1 MSMKET
7 SYVEDLT
14 FTLSYIEND
23 ALFLGALWNCHLS
36 KSAGYN
42 LFSKQLTSDHLII
55 HPLKNLDYHLIHVKS
70 IEDKLMTLKVNG
82 AMSIEILSGILH
94 VEGSGHYDTMSS
106 KNSNEEQLIC
116 QYNLD
121 NYLVELLPQ
130 AKEVMDNI
138 VKNHLF
144 EKKIEATHIVRSII
158 LGARVSADIR
168 IRQNDI
174 GKNKAIN
181 GSLIG
186 SIPFDACIQGEQHY
200 SFIGSD
206 INGVPIRFILVP
218 ISQFLEVEVERL
230 YKQLHDSIFENFRT
244 MLIALKDYQS
254 PEYVKSHVIRTE
266 YRLQMILS
274 DSQSQLSKDIIEYQ
288 EKLKKIT
295 NDYFERACEALKKYK
310 VAKCNSDELLQIM
323 HDYDKCDFSIVKV
336 CAKIESFVLYGKH
349 ELNSIYERDAT
360 RMNVNIIYFTNSNE
374 LNEWLYSGISV
385 KILLRTGI
393 DSSKTN
399 STNGAFQTL
408 FKIVNALRERNI
420 EVGIALPS
428 VSTDFSLEIKDHRR
442 SKTYSIAEIPQVL
455 KILNSLQKIRGSHH
469 DNFRWKFFIA
479 LDVPDTAM
487 DAINEIKNLISNK
500 MFSEI
505 EWIVGESNI
514 RFSHAAPLLLVF
526 YDGEIKAVCLD
537 KLDLL
542 IFLQIFKSKKF
553 SVLSCTSLRYS
564 LYPDRSQFSLEFI
577 KTVDQTKTYKLEPG
591 NEISFFN
598 QVPDQILSDA
608 LTVVRSAF
616 FGKDLDVI
624 SSIAQLATK
633 NDNELC
639 NLLIE
644 HGWSIADSKF
654 NNKVLCT
661 EGSKSFY
668 DELQN
673 WLKSRNPFLAKIEY
687 VKNVVESVRKNFDDS
702 NAQINLNK
710 AIESISKDP
719 NCKHEI
725 KETFEVWKLE
735 SDLKNQCNGYTKI
748 LDQLSNE
755 HVQKESFHVIKLISL
770 LKSMLR
776 SPNKT
781 FFDVLMD
788 EIIPSYIKRL
798 PSNMDPYKSHWN
810 KIDNFMKRKSLPNLV
825 SLLAKL
831 HYDPQLY
838 KLHDKLNKISNI
850 NNQKDIKNLFKLLST
865 KDFTDEHRGYLWQ
878 NSRLVYLAS
887 CMPLVVISTLS
898 TNIEEFPRYIPDN
911 IQKLLKERFKEHH
924 EQENFSLHELKNVYH
939 VIDYF
944 EHLLRNNQLPN
955 EILRKSITKN
965 VELEK
970 ALMSIGI
977 LSEGNWDSKDKITK
991 GWDQDAIESAL
1002 EKLYNWKNDQLKKD
1016 NEPIEIT
1023 PIPSPLRSPDGFE
1036 FDYKVLN
1043 VHENWKSL
1051 MGERINIITSRDY
1064 LEVRKII
1071 PIPNISENQL
1081 EFCMV
1086 KILPYIIQKV
1096 KMWGCSTLAAS
1107 NISGLVKKSKPEPLF
1122 VNQDPFT
1129 DDPFSDESDPFDDKS
1144 DKPAKP
1150 DKSSNY
1156 FNENKNPLSRID
1168 CIAGLLSTVECIVVQ
1183 DILHTMAKFPMAL
1196 PLVMPDFERKK
1207 QFKVMLPF
1215 LVGPTIKWET
1225 KPGTIIENRLFE
1237 SPFRFLVAIRIG
1249 SNSKAGKSTI
1259 LNQLMATEHMFSSIC
1274 EPGASRGRPY
1284 TLSGTIEFTWLT
1296 QETCSDSLWKNV
1308 MEHYYKMG
1316 TNEIV
1321 LLANLHGDALEY
1333 ERHVQWLKQ
1342 AGSKF
1347 LVFIMPNAGK
1357 KEWEKLKNNI
1367 GNESFVYSMVDC
1379 GNMNKIETGRLTED
1393 EILEVVRSMF
1403 SNALKFKIGIQPEFS
1418 KFKSGYPLKLAE
1430 GIECNESQLII
1441 NFIKEYSCAKTKN
1454 IMKLQKMH
1462 IKITEDHR
1470 ELWENNNPLQKLMS
1484 YFGAVMDLPI
1494 EKRRRA
1500 LAHLERDLYNFS
1512 AEESSEARE
1521 DVLSLREK
1529 LKHTIDLA
1537 NKNEDIVK
1545 DYKTQINDAL
1555 ERVDNNS
1562 LGIEHFFR
1570 EAGQIYELT
1579 LNSPNYMSR
1588 FPRSCAELFIEG
1600 QVIELIDGDSGKMP
1614 GAWLSAIFKEV
1625 SMIYP
1630 DLKVFVVSILGLQ
1643 SSGKS
1648 TLLNALFSCR
1658 FAISVG
1664 RCTRG
1669 LFMRLLFL
1677 EKELRKELNV
1687 DAILLI
1693 DTEGLGAPE
1702 KINEKDALQK
1712 DRLLATFVMG
1722 ISNLSLINVLGEYMN
1737 DLTEI
1742 LQIAIVAMARLEKA
1756 KIAPDI
1762 FMVQHLTERNAAKT
1776 SSGQIKFCEA
1786 LQNALKFA
1794 DKKYVDVGIMNSDCL
1809 KILDKRIRKGE
1820 LLKQFRSFRNG
1831 ASTYAPPS
1839 EQYHEDVTKLYE
1851 DILNACKY
1859 SRSIVPFKQWHSLV
1873 NGFWEAVKNEHFA
1886 VQFKNLKEMYE
1897 FIERSR
1903 LIMKVKEAINAAFQT
1918 HAEQCSDIIRQKISR
1933 LSYDKNLNSSILRE
1947 ECVEVIEEELN
1958 HDLSSEH
1965 CDECKKVL
1973 ETKIELE
1980 NYLKDNEEC
1989 KPDTLETIDLYIK
2002 RKCQATKIQLIQ
2014 ILEARLIREGCT
2026 TEFMDIITDHLK
2038 SELKRQPS
2046 KRFNEHERKKISDN
2060 IWNELR
2066 RRVGDRNHMS
2076 SVEIKVKNEVKEAYA
2091 QATIVYRKFIAN
2103 DMPNISCQKE
2113 KLLTQL
2119 TDEILKEKHAVKFE
2133 SGMIFTLQSK
2143 INSIIEK
2150 LRDVDRQW
2158 VDQNIWDIHLFALEK
2173 FYEKMLSAQ
2182 QKWDREHNPLKIL
2195 ERKESQYRVLINHRL
2210 EHGFTYASEGNIIA
2224 EYLLKAIRIK
2234 ALNSGSEKRMRAVLK
2249 LNWMNSTEHARLK
2262 YFKQLAEQV
2271 RKREFKNA
2279 LIHFDN
2285 PHVKIIEWFKN
2296 EVDNIY
2302 PKISIEGYNEV
2313 FEQEFKEVISEISNY
2328 KTIDEFENFVK
2339 NYLNKVEGCEYKMH
2353 KVDETNESDAVTLRD
2368 SILEALK
2375 GQRRAYERRE
2385 LVFKPPSEYEIVME
2399 KLGCTESCMFCGAIC
2414 WGARGHE
2421 ENTDDTKMHHSCH
2434 QPSGLRGTNNRNN
2447 HVLDSSP
2454 CHLRSDDSMVCWGEV
2469 ENRKLIKWSEAKQ
2482 KNFTNWLFLAH
2493 NKINFNNL
2501 MCWFFQELHAEI
2513 ASTRDLCMASNE
2525 DLQKNN
2531 CINLDYNQIMKDL
2544 NVEIASSGFH
2554 RSFNDNTAL
2563 FLSLH

>member
-1 MSMKET
+1 
-7 SYVEDLT
+7 
-14 FTLSYIEND
+14 
-23 ALFLGALWNCHLS
+23 
-36 KSAGYN
+36 
-42 LFSKQLTSDHLII
+42 
-55 HPLKNLDYHLIHVKS
+55 
-70 IEDKLMTLKVNG
+70 
-82 AMSIEILSGILH
+82 
-94 VEGSGHYDTMSS
+94 
-106 KNSNEEQLIC
+106 
-116 QYNLD
+116 
-121 NYLVELLPQ
+121 
-130 AKEVMDNI
+130 
-138 VKNHLF
+138 
-144 EKKIEATHIVRSII
+144 
-158 LGARVSADIR
+158 
-168 IRQNDI
+168 
-174 GKNKAIN
+174 
-181 GSLIG
+181 
-186 SIPFDACIQGEQHY
+186 
-200 SFIGSD
+200 
-206 INGVPIRFILVP
+206 
-218 ISQFLEVEVERL
+218 
-230 YKQLHDSIFENFRT
+230 
-244 MLIALKDYQS
+244 
-254 PEYVKSHVIRTE
+254 
-266 YRLQMILS
+266 
-274 DSQSQLSKDIIEYQ
+274 
-288 EKLKKIT
+288 
-295 NDYFERACEALKKYK
+295 
-310 VAKCNSDELLQIM
+310 
-323 HDYDKCDFSIVKV
+323 
-336 CAKIESFVLYGKH
+336 
-349 ELNSIYERDAT
+349 
-360 RMNVNIIYFTNSNE
+360 
-374 LNEWLYSGISV
+374 
-385 KILLRTGI
+385 
-393 DSSKTN
+393 
-399 STNGAFQTL
+399 
-408 FKIVNALRERNI
+408 
-420 EVGIALPS
+420 
-428 VSTDFSLEIKDHRR
+428 
-442 SKTYSIAEIPQVL
+442 
-455 KILNSLQKIRGSHH
+455 
-469 DNFRWKFFIA
+469 
-479 LDVPDTAM
+479 
-487 DAINEIKNLISNK
+487 

-526 YDGEIKAVCLD
+526 YDGEIKA
-537 KLDLL
+537 
-542 IFLQIFKSKKF
+542 
-553 SVLSCTSLRYS
+553 
-564 LYPDRSQFSLEFI
+564 FSLEFI

-633 NDNELC
+633 NDNKLC

-654 NNKVLCT
+654 NNKILCT

-725 KETFEVWKLE
+725 KETFEVLKLE
-735 SDLKNQCNGYTKI
+735 SDLKNRCNEYTKI

-810 KIDNFMKRKSLPNLV
+810 KIDNFMKRKSLPSLV

-838 KLHDKLNKISNI
+838 KLHDKLNKIN
-850 NNQKDIKNLFKLLST
+850 
-865 KDFTDEHRGYLWQ
+865 FTDEHRGYLWQ

-1002 EKLYNWKNDQLKKD
+1002 EKLYNWKNDQMEKEND
-1016 NEPIEIT
+1016 PIEIT
-1023 PIPSPLRSPDGFE
+1023 PIPSPLRSPDGLE

-1096 KMWGCSTLAAS
+1096 KMWGCSTLTAS

-1122 VNQDPFT
+1122 VNQNPFT
-1129 DDPFSDESDPFDDKS
+1129 DDPFSDESDPFGDKFDKS
-1144 DKPAKP
+1144 VKLDKP
-1150 DKSSNY
+1150 SNY

-1215 LVGPTIKWET
+1215 LIGPTIKWET
-1225 KPGTIIENRLFE
+1225 KPGTIIENHLFE

-1296 QETCSDSLWKNV
+1296 QETCSNSLWKNV

-1333 ERHVQWLKQ
+1333 ERQVQWLKQ
-1342 AGSKF
+1342 AGSEF

-1357 KEWEKLKNNI
+1357 KEWEKLKSNI

-1393 EILEVVRSMF
+1393 ETLEVVRSMF
-1403 SNALKFKIGIQPEFS
+1403 NNALKSKVGIQPELN

-1430 GIECNESQLII
+1430 GIKCNESQLII
-1441 NFIKEYSCAKTKN
+1441 NFIKEYSCVKTKN

-1470 ELWENNNPLQKLMS
+1470 ELWENNYPLQKLMS

-1529 LKHTIDLA
+1529 LKRAIDLA

-1545 DYKTQINDAL
+1545 DYKTQINNAL
-1555 ERVDNNS
+1555 ERVDDSS

-1614 GAWLSAIFKEV
+1614 GAWLSSIFKEV

-1677 EKELRKELNV
+1677 EKELCKELNV

-1762 FMVQHLTERNAAKT
+1762 FMIQHLTERNATKT
-1776 SSGQIKFCEA
+1776 SSGQINFCEA

-1794 DKKYVDVGIMNSDCL
+1794 DKNMLI
-1809 KILDKRIRKGE
+1809 
-1820 LLKQFRSFRNG
+1820 
-1831 ASTYAPPS
+1831 
-1839 EQYHEDVTKLYE
+1839 
-1851 DILNACKY
+1851 
-1859 SRSIVPFKQWHSLV
+1859 IVPFKQWHSLV

-1918 HAEQCSDIIRQKISR
+1918 HAEQCSDIIRQKISK

-2103 DMPNISCQKE
+2103 DTPNISCQKE

-2119 TDEILKEKHAVKFE
+2119 TDEILKEKHAVNFE
-2133 SGMIFTLQSK
+2133 SGMIFTLKSK

-2150 LRDVDRQW
+2150 FRDVDRQL

-2173 FYEKMLSAQ
+2173 FYEKMQSAQ

-2195 ERKESQYRVLINHRL
+2195 ERKESQYRGLINHRL

-2302 PKISIEGYNEV
+2302 PKTSIEGYNEV

-2328 KTIDEFENFVK
+2328 KTIDEFQNFVK

-2353 KVDETNESDAVTLRD
+2353 KVDETNESDTVTLRD
-2368 SILEALK
+2368 GILETLK
-2375 GQRRAYERRE
+2375 GQRQAYERRE

-2447 HVLDSSP
+2447 HILDSSP
-2454 CHLRSDDSMVCWGEV
+2454 CHLRSDDSLVCWGEV

-2513 ASTRDLCMASNE
+2513 ASTRDLCMESNE

-2544 NVEIASSGFH
+2544 NVEIGPY
-2554 RSFNDNTAL
+2554 
-2563 FLSLH
+2563 